1 MTKVICVL
9 PKNSNEA
16 YDTNTEIFHIVRY
29 AVVCIFGSP
38 YFGYLIII
46 RGVIWKDDDGEEED
60 DDEGNE

>member
-1 MTKVICVL
+1 M
-9 PKNSNEA
+9 
-16 YDTNTEIFHIVRY
+16 FHNVCHV
-29 AVVCIFGSP
+29 VVCIFGSP